1 MGVTIHYNGKLEDRA
16 RLAEMLDAA
25 RLYCAEQRWLYRDV
39 DERIIGHVERV
50 VETRET
56 KIEIEGVEGTDVES
70 FTQLFP
76 IDDTLRGILIT
87 VHPKAEPVW
96 LTFNEAGELAYYM
109 PLNDLGEYWEM
120 KSLFTK
126 TQFAGVETHIAVCDF
141 LHYLQDN
148 YFSGLNVYDEANYFE
163 AGDPAR
169 AEQAIGFLDGIM
181 DRLQTA
187 LEDEESDDA
196 DAELIRGALDSGE
209 PSESEAQSKPKR
221 KKIKVERGKE
231 ISRPDPQ
238 WKRGHGS
245 SAGKN

>member
-25 RLYCAEQRWLYRDV
+25 RLYCAEHRWLYRDV
-39 DERIIGHVERV
+39 DERIIGEVERV

-56 KIEIEGVEGTDVES
+56 EIEIEGVTGIES
-70 FTQLFP
+70 ESITKSFP

-87 VHPKAEPVW
+87 VHPKSEPVW

-126 TQFAGVETHIAVCDF
+126 TQFAGVETHIAVCEF

-148 YFSGLNVYDEANYFE
+148 YFPNLHVYDEAKYFE
-163 AGDPAR
+163 SGDEQQLAR
-169 AEQAIGFLDGIM
+169 SIGFLDAMM

-187 LEDEESDDA
+187 FENPELEDPEMDA
-196 DAELIRGALDSGE
+196 IRGMMDL
-209 PSESEAQSKPKR
+209 SEKTEDEVKPKR
-221 KKIKVERGKE
+221 KKIKVERGKK
-231 ISRPDPQ
+231 IAHPNPQ